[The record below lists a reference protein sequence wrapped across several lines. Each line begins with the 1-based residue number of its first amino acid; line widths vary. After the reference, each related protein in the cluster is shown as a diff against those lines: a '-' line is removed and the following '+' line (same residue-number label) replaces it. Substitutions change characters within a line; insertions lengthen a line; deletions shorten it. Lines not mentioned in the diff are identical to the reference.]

1 MVQDH
6 FSGLGSWQMS
16 HTHFLKGRSSVPR
29 NKTLTEFIKQNETL
43 RKKKKK
49 LFLKR
54 QSSYTTYNSINKNSV
69 TK

>member
-6 FSGLGSWQMS
+6 FLGLGSWQMS

-43 RKKKKK
+43 RKNKK

>member
-6 FSGLGSWQMS
+6 FLDLGSWQMS
-16 HTHFLKGRSSVPR
+16 HTYFLKGRSSVPR

-49 LFLKR
+49 AFLKKAI
-54 QSSYTTYNSINKNSV
+54 QLHYLQFH
-69 TK
+69 

>member
-6 FSGLGSWQMS
+6 FLGLGSWQMS

-43 RKKKKK
+43 RKKV
-49 LFLKR
+49 FL
-54 QSSYTTYNSINKNSV
+54 
-69 TK
+69 

>member
-6 FSGLGSWQMS
+6 FLGLGSWQMS

-43 RKKKKK
+43 RKNKKF
-49 LFLKR
+49 FLKR

>member
-6 FSGLGSWQMS
+6 FLDLGSWQMS

-43 RKKKKK
+43 RKKKKS
-49 LFLKR
+49 F
-54 QSSYTTYNSINKNSV
+54 S
-69 TK
+69 